1 MNAGIILGFAIAVFI
16 IAYKTYGN
24 YVTSVVE
31 LDDSNTTPAYKLND
45 GIDYVPAQT
54 EVLFGHHFAT
64 IAGAGPIVGP
74 ILAIYFGWLPAL
86 VWIIFGTI
94 FVGGVHDFLALVAS
108 MRHEGRSIGS
118 IIEQYIGK
126 SGKKLFLLFSFP
138 ALVLVIAV
146 FMNVV
151 IKTFV
156 AKPEVGTASVLF
168 VFLALGFGYARKR
181 LNVGLLPATIGGLV
195 FMALCIWGGMMWPI
209 ALSKGAW
216 MAIVAAYIFFA
227 AIAPVSMLLQPRDYL
242 NSFLLLGVMFMA
254 VLGVF
259 VYHPDL
265 RMPAVTS
272 FNVDGNLMFP
282 ILFVTVACGA
292 ISGFHSLAASGTTSK
307 QIVRETA
314 AKPLGYG
321 SMLVESVLAVV
332 ALISVA
338 YLAPSAY
345 ADMKAGG
352 PIAIF
357 SNGVG
362 TFSSKL
368 GIPVSAGITFAAMAI
383 SSFALTTLDSCVR
396 LARYAFQEFFSS
408 STEELGKIF
417 WVKNPITGTTIAVAG
432 GLILSTSGGAS
443 VIWPIFGAANQL
455 LGALALLATAVWL
468 EKTGRQ
474 SLFAKIPMW
483 LMFAV
488 SLSALVVLTVNT
500 INSGN
505 WILALLSIALFG
517 LGVALAMQAHQ
528 SLKKYRTACE
538 YAVPEPETAGAPP
551 PPCC

>member
-1 MNAGIILGFAIAVFI
+1 MNAGIVLAFAIAVFI
-16 IAYKTYGN
+16 IAYRTYGN
-24 YVTSVVE
+24 YVAGVVE
-31 LDDSNTTPAYKLND
+31 LDDSNTTPAYSLND

-54 EVLFGHHFAT
+54 PVLFGHHFAT

-74 ILAIYFGWLPAL
+74 ILAIYFGWLPAFL
-86 VWIIFGTI
+86 WIIFGTI
-94 FVGGVHDFLALVAS
+94 FIGAVHDFLSLTAS
-108 MRHEGRSIGS
+108 MRHQGRSIGS

-151 IKTFV
+151 VKTFV

-181 LNVGLLPATIGGLV
+181 LNIALLPATIGGLV
-195 FMALCIWGGMMWPI
+195 FMAACIWGGMAWPMI
-209 ALSKGAW
+209 LSKW
-216 MAIVAAYIFFA
+216 TWTAIVAVYIFFA

-242 NSFLLLGVMFMA
+242 NSYLLLGVMLMA
-254 VLGVF
+254 IFGVF

-265 RMPAVTS
+265 RMPAFTS
-272 FNVDGNLMFP
+272 FSVNGSLMFP

-292 ISGFHSLAASGTTSK
+292 VSGFHSLAASGTTSK
-307 QIVRETA
+307 QVVRETA
-314 AKPLGYG
+314 AKPIGYG

-345 ADMKAGG
+345 ADMKASG

-368 GIPVSAGITFAAMAI
+368 GIPISAGITFAAMAI

-408 STEELGKIF
+408 SAEELEKIF
-417 WVKNPITGTTIAVAG
+417 WVRNPITGTTIAVAG
-432 GLILSTSGGAS
+432 GLLLSTSGGAS
-443 VIWPIFGAANQL
+443 VIWPVFGAANQL

-468 EKTGRQ
+468 EKTGRE

-483 LMFAV
+483 IMFAV

-500 INSGN
+500 VKSGN
-505 WILALLSIALFG
+505 WILAFLSIALFG
-517 LGVALAMQAHQ
+517 LGVALAVQAHR
-528 SLKKYRTACE
+528 SLKRHRITRE
-538 YAVPEPETAGAPP
+538 YAITERETAEAP